1 MKEIKL
7 GHWMQRKRQ
16 CLVDFKESVF
26 KNLKIWV
33 KNTNNN
39 KQDIM

>member
-7 GHWMQRKRQ
+7 GHWIQGKRQ

-26 KNLKIWV
+26 KNLKILV
-33 KNTNNN
+33 KNIIYN
-39 KQDIM
+39 I